1 MIRVGFVVGEFPPEE
16 RTRRIDVALS
26 YSSTEI
32 EIGIVDAAA
41 TSYRRGVTPA
51 EVQAAAPAFI
61 EGFREAERQGYHAVV
76 PLGALD
82 LGVDGGKSAVD
93 IPVVGPTEAAL
104 HIAGIVGERVGV
116 LIYRERLL
124 PVARTVI
131 RRYGM
136 ESLIA
141 GYRFS
146 GLDLPDI
153 AANREALVENFLV
166 RARELIREEGAD
178 VIYPMGVAQCPVH
191 MKPLWLQEQLGVP
204 VVEGIGAPIRMAV
217 LLVSLGL
224 RQSRVRWPKA
234 IVP

>member
-32 EIGIVDAAA
+32 EI
-41 TSYRRGVTPA
+41 
-51 EVQAAAPAFI
+51 
-61 EGFREAERQGYHAVV
+61 
-76 PLGALD
+76 
-82 LGVDGGKSAVD
+82 
-93 IPVVGPTEAAL
+93 
-104 HIAGIVGERVGV
+104 GIVGERVGV